1 MSQEEIKELY
11 NKTDKVSKGEQ
22 VEFDKKEQDFLNY
35 TVRLDL
41 DELMKRINNNVNGD
55 KNAK

>member
-11 NKTDKVSKGEQ
+11 NKTDKVIKGEQ